1 MMKWWSAGL
10 IAGAIAAIVAS
21 LISLP
26 LESPDDAVLNTATVG
41 VGALVVGLAAGAVW
55 RVLDSTARRLE
66 IYAAVAFVGF
76 GIAAVG
82 GVAAEGLLAGSIEFI
97 IPLAAIVFALSAP
110 LPPILERLEL
120 SPPWPGALASVGG
133 VAALAIGVGLSG
145 QGDAESGKLSLPD
158 PAPTSAS
165 ATVVRAQDVA
175 GVTFTVVPGESELT
189 YTVREKLASLPT
201 SSDAVGRT
209 TELSGTVQL
218 DGSPT
223 QVSADLSTLESDQ
236 SRRDNRV
243 RDIFQSAPVAEF
255 TVSDLGELPA
265 QYVPGETV
273 TSTVTGS
280 ATIRGVER
288 PLTFAIEARLD
299 GDTLSVLGTTDFTWA
314 DFEIDPPNIGGFVQ
328 VEDNVHI
335 EVLVVA
341 KKEAQS

>member
-1 MMKWWSAGL
+1 
-10 IAGAIAAIVAS
+10 
-21 LISLP
+21 

-41 VGALVVGLAAGAVW
+41 VSALVVGLAAGAVW

-66 IYAAVAFVGF
+66 IYAALALVGF
-76 GIAAVG
+76 GIAAAG
-82 GVAAEGLLAGSIEFI
+82 GVAAEDLLEGSIEFI

-120 SPPWPGALASVGG
+120 SGPWPGALASVGA
-133 VAALAIGVGLSG
+133 VAALAMSVGLSG
-145 QGDAESGKLSLPD
+145 QGDAESGRLALPD

-165 ATVVRAQDVA
+165 AAVVRAQDIA
-175 GVTFTVVPGESELT
+175 GVTFTVVPGESKLT
-189 YTVREKLASLPT
+189 YTVREKLA

-223 QVSADLSTLESDQ
+223 QVSVDLSTLESDQ

-255 TVSDLGELPA
+255 TVSNLGELPA

>member
-10 IAGAIAAIVAS
+10 IAGATAAIVAS

-26 LESPDDAVLNTATVG
+26 LKSPDDAVLNTATVG
-41 VGALVVGLAAGAVW
+41 VGALLVGLAAGAVW
-55 RVLDSTARRLE
+55 RVLEGVTRRRE
-66 IYAAVAFVGF
+66 VYAAVAIGAF
-76 GIAAVG
+76 GLAAVG
-82 GVAAEGLLAGSIEFI
+82 GVAAEALLEGSIEFI

-110 LPPILERLEL
+110 LPPILERLEF
-120 SPPWPGALASVGG
+120 SPPWPGALASVAA
-133 VAALAIGVGLSG
+133 VAALAISIGLSG
-145 QGDAESGKLSLPD
+145 QGDEESGELSLPE

-165 ATVVRAQDVA
+165 AAVVRAQDVA

-189 YTVREKLASLPT
+189 YTVSEKLANLPT

-209 TELSGTVQL
+209 TSLSGEVRL
-218 DGSPT
+218 DGVS
-223 QVSADLSTLESDQ
+223 QISADLSTLESDQ

-243 RDIFQSAPVAEF
+243 RDLFQSAPVAEF